1 MALTNAERQ
10 RKYREKRD
18 NDAARRAEYLRK
30 KQEKYLQDLA
40 SGKRQLVSDLT
51 YRSQRYQRKQWR
63 EQQKRHR
70 ENIKNA
76 PVILSPPHTPEP
88 GPSHQQISSSK
99 RRERSRA
106 KCYRDNEKLK
116 KELEIEKKKASK
128 YMRRWLREVEK
139 QKEKVETPRT
149 KTKRILR
156 GLQINIKT
164 NEVKKRKQNVKR
176 TLLFHFAMNEA
187 LKQKYKGSS
196 NKFKKSL
203 SEIAT
208 ASVLRKYRLTKKTRK
223 CMGMQNTATKR
234 QQNLLTKR
242 RRLDQDIHSFFER
255 DENSRM
261 TPGIKQTIT
270 VRKMKKQKRLLTASL
285 QELYNKYIIETKEKI
300 SYSSF
305 CRRKP
310 FWVIAPKES
319 DRETCACEL
328 HENTQLMADALHKRD
343 IIDTSSLHLL
353 VQRVSCDAENMMCM
367 YSKCSKCSEINM
379 SCLREGIKVDHNEV
393 VTWKQWVTKREEKL
407 VRGEKKTVVITAKE
421 EIRGALGDLIE
432 GFIDQM
438 VRYKQHSFNIWNQL
452 THYREQKENLKQNE
466 GFIHIDFAENY
477 QTKLGKE
484 IQSMHFGAS
493 HAQITLHTGI
503 SYNGK
508 DSRVKSFCTVS
519 ESMDHSPAAV
529 WAYLNPVLDEM
540 QRENESLETVHIYSD
555 GPATQYKQ

>member
-88 GPSHQQISSSK
+88 SHQQISSSK

-128 YMRRWLREVEK
+128 YMRRWRREVEK

-208 ASVLRKYRLTKKTRK
+208 ASVLRKYRLTKKNKKMHGDAKYCDKTS
-223 CMGMQNTATKR
+223 TESV
-234 QQNLLTKR
+234 
-242 RRLDQDIHSFFER
+242 DQ
-255 DENSRM
+255 
-261 TPGIKQTIT
+261 K
-270 VRKMKKQKRLLTASL
+270 
-285 QELYNKYIIETKEKI
+285 
-300 SYSSF
+300 
-305 CRRKP
+305 
-310 FWVIAPKES
+310 
-319 DRETCACEL
+319 
-328 HENTQLMADALHKRD
+328 
-343 IIDTSSLHLL
+343 
-353 VQRVSCDAENMMCM
+353 
-367 YSKCSKCSEINM
+367 
-379 SCLREGIKVDHNEV
+379 
-393 VTWKQWVTKREEKL
+393 
-407 VRGEKKTVVITAKE
+407 KKT
-421 EIRGALGDLIE
+421 
-432 GFIDQM
+432 
-438 VRYKQHSFNIWNQL
+438 
-452 THYREQKENLKQNE
+452 
-466 GFIHIDFAENY
+466 
-477 QTKLGKE
+477 
-484 IQSMHFGAS
+484 
-493 HAQITLHTGI
+493 
-503 SYNGK
+503 
-508 DSRVKSFCTVS
+508 
-519 ESMDHSPAAV
+519 
-529 WAYLNPVLDEM
+529 
-540 QRENESLETVHIYSD
+540 
-555 GPATQYKQ
+555 